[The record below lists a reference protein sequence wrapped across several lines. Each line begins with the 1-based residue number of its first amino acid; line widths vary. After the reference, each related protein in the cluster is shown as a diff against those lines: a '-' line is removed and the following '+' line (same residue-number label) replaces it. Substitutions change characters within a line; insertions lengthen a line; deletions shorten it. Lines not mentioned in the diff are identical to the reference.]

1 MKKQWTKT
9 YQFHLFSV
17 HSDFLIPEPSM
28 CLLKFLSLTF
38 DLTYQTESE
47 IVLYINPYRLKIII
61 PDIPI
66 FLVMLKEPLS
76 HLIAFNA
83 KGTISY

>member
-1 MKKQWTKT
+1 MKKQWIKT

-17 HSDFLIPEPSM
+17 HGDFLIPEPSM
-28 CLLKFLSLTF
+28 FLLKFLSLTF

-61 PDIPI
+61 SDIPI
-66 FLVMLKEPLS
+66 FLVMLKEPL
-76 HLIAFNA
+76 LIAFNA

>member
-1 MKKQWTKT
+1 M
-9 YQFHLFSV
+9 FSV
-17 HSDFLIPEPSM
+17 HGDFLIPEPSM
-28 CLLKFLSLTF
+28 FLLKFLSLTF

-61 PDIPI
+61 SDIPI
-66 FLVMLKEPLS
+66 FLVMLKEPL
-76 HLIAFNA
+76 LIAFNA

>member
-1 MKKQWTKT
+1 M
-9 YQFHLFSV
+9 FSV
-17 HSDFLIPEPSM
+17 HGDFLIPEPSM

-38 DLTYQTESE
+38 DLIYQTESE

-66 FLVMLKEPLS
+66 FLVMLKEPL
-76 HLIAFNA
+76 LIAFNA